1 MPSVAVSLR
10 RLSAVLLPLLV
21 LAAVLG
27 VLSAPPALGAPAGSA
42 AGWDWDAVARCESGG
57 RWDADTGNGYYGGLQ
72 FDAATWRANGG
83 LDYAPRADRATREE
97 QIEVAERL
105 AARRGLAPW
114 PACGAEAARDADYLD
129 AEASWA
135 GARDGQEAWAGS
147 QDAAVLSA
155 DPSHTWT
162 VEEGDTLSGIAEELG
177 FPGGWPALHALNRDT
192 VGGDPDLLLPGQVL
206 ALGPWPDSRLPAVRA
221 RLSASAE
228 SR

>member
-1 MPSVAVSLR
+1 MPLVAVSLR
-10 RLSAVLLPLLV
+10 RLSVVVLPLLV
-21 LAAVLG
+21 VAAVFGGLLAPSAVG
-27 VLSAPPALGAPAGSA
+27 VPTGAVAGV
-42 AGWDWDAVARCESGG
+42 DWDVVAHCESGG

-83 LDYAPRADRATREE
+83 LDFAPRADRATREE

-105 AARRGLAPW
+105 AARQGLAPW
-114 PACGAEAARDADYLD
+114 PVCGGGAAQEPEGPDAFQ
-129 AEASWA
+129 AWA
-135 GARDGQEAWAGS
+135 GARDGGVAGADA

-155 DPSHTWT
+155 GPSRMWT

-206 ALGPWPDSRLPAVRA
+206 ALGP
-221 RLSASAE
+221 
-228 SR
+228 